1 MSKVHIIS
9 GPPEEA
15 PTPVGKAVIKGQGS
29 VPYVSP
35 KESPGPDT
43 EKGIIIKGKKKGMRS
58 ALRGGRFKSC

>member
-9 GPPEEA
+9 GPGEAA

-29 VPYVSP
+29 VPYSSP
-35 KESPGPDT
+35 KESAAPDT
-43 EKGIIIKGKKKGMRS
+43 AKGIMITGKKKGMRA